1 MKTFSTE
8 ALAAIGSGDV
18 LTSGAVQLG
27 RAPNQV
33 RLWGGYGV
41 LAFDGNAFQGIGKRG
56 LVNASGG
63 SLGGSEQGA
72 ELTLSNVDPA
82 VLGGLNLKLL
92 RGQPALLWRL
102 IFNGTG
108 ARLLHAEIFLRGRI
122 DRAPVEETPGGDAIV
137 RIAVEGPARGL
148 GRRSERMR
156 TDADQRM
163 IDPTANGFSAVA
175 YAGEKAI
182 NWGGKPPQRS
192 GSAFGGYSP
201 GQLTA
206 INFLTGSRFPT

>member
-1 MKTFSTE
+1 MKTFSAE
-8 ALAAIGSGDV
+8 ALAAIASGDV

-27 RAPNQV
+27 REPNQI
-33 RLWGGYGV
+33 RLWGGHGV
-41 LAFDGNAFQGIGKRG
+41 IAFGGVAYLGIGKRG
-56 LVNASGG
+56 LVSASGG

-72 ELTLSNVDPA
+72 ELTLSNVDPD
-82 VLGGLNLKLL
+82 VVGQVNLKTL
-92 RGQPALLWRL
+92 RGQPAVLWRL

-108 ARLLHAEIFLRGRI
+108 ARLLHAEVFLRGRI
-122 DRAPVEETPGGDAIV
+122 DRAPKEETPGGEAIIRV
-137 RIAVEGPARGL
+137 GIEGPARGL

-163 IDPTANGFSAVA
+163 LDPTANGFAAVA

-192 GSAFGGYSP
+192 GTAFGGVSP
-201 GQLTA
+201 GQAAA
-206 INFLTGSRFPT
+206 INVLTRGAIQL

>member
-1 MKTFSTE
+1 MKNFSSE
-8 ALAAIGSGDV
+8 SLAAIGSGDV
-18 LTSGAVQLG
+18 MTTGAVQLG
-27 RAPNQV
+27 REPNQV

-41 LAFDGNAFQGIGKRG
+41 LAFEGVAFQGIGKRG

-72 ELTLSNVDPA
+72 ELTLSGVDPDVVA
-82 VLGGLNLKLL
+82 GLDLKRL
-92 RGQPALLWRL
+92 RGQPAILWRL

-122 DRAPVEETPGGDAIV
+122 DRAPRTDTPGGAAV
-137 RIAVEGPARGL
+137 LRIGIEGPARGL

-156 TDADQRM
+156 TDADQRL
-163 IDPTANGFSAVA
+163 IDPTANGFSAIA
-175 YAGEKAI
+175 YAGEKGI

-192 GSAFGGYSP
+192 GAAFGGFSA

-206 INFLTGSRFPT
+206 INFLTGSRLQ

>member
-1 MKTFSTE
+1 MKTFSAE
-8 ALAAIGSGDV
+8 ALAAIASGDV

-27 RAPNQV
+27 REPNQI
-33 RLWGGYGV
+33 RLWGGHGV
-41 LAFDGNAFQGIGKRG
+41 LAFAGVAYLGIGKRG

-72 ELTLSNVDPA
+72 ELTLSNVDPD
-82 VLGGLNLKLL
+82 VVGQLNLKAL
-92 RGQPALLWRL
+92 RGQPAVLWRL

-122 DRAPVEETPGGDAIV
+122 DRAPKEETPGGEAIIRV
-137 RIAVEGPARGL
+137 GIEGPARGL

-163 IDPTANGFSAVA
+163 LDPTANGFAAVA

-192 GSAFGGYSP
+192 GAAFGGVPP
-201 GQLTA
+201 GQAAA
-206 INFLTGSRFPT
+206 INWLTRGGMNL

>member
-1 MKTFSTE
+1 MKTFSAE
-8 ALAAIGSGDV
+8 ALAAIASGDV
-18 LTSGAVQLG
+18 MTHGAVQLG
-27 RAPNQV
+27 REPNQV
-33 RLWGGYGV
+33 RLWGGQGV
-41 LAFDGNAFQGIGKRG
+41 LAFNGVAFVGTDKRG
-56 LVNASGG
+56 LVSASGG

-72 ELTLSNVDPA
+72 ELTLSNVDPDI
-82 VLGGLNLKLL
+82 VGRLNLKAL
-92 RGQPALLWRL
+92 RGQPAVLWRL

-122 DRAPVEETPGGDAIV
+122 DRAPKEETPGGAAIIRV
-137 RIAVEGPARGL
+137 GIEGPARGL

-163 IDPTANGFSAVA
+163 IDPTANGFAAVA

-192 GSAFGGYSP
+192 GTAFGGVSP
-201 GQLTA
+201 GQAAGVSFVTRGA
-206 INFLTGSRFPT
+206 IQL

>member
-1 MKTFSTE
+1 MKTFSAE

-18 LTSGAVQLG
+18 MTSGAVQLG
-27 RAPNQV
+27 REPNQV

-41 LAFDGNAFQGIGKRG
+41 LAFSGVAYQGIGKRG

-72 ELTLSNVDPA
+72 ELTLSNVDPDVVGA
-82 VLGGLNLKLL
+82 LNLKLM
-92 RGQPALLWRL
+92 RGQPAVLWRL

-122 DRAPVEETPGGDAIV
+122 DRAPVEETPGGEAII
-137 RIAVEGPARGL
+137 RLGIEGPARGL

-156 TDADQRM
+156 SDADQRL
-163 IDPTANGFSAVA
+163 IDPTANGFAAVA
-175 YAGEKAI
+175 YAGDKAI

-192 GSAFGGYSP
+192 GSAFGGVSP
-201 GQLTA
+201 GQA
-206 INFLTGSRFPT
+206 AAVNFLTRGAITL